1 MKAVIALSGLAGF
14 ILIGPPLL
22 YSYHKTHRVVVRVE
36 APKVTDARKQVQ
48 SDCNYEAERSLS
60 LPARAD
66 ELVRVRAGSG
76 SLEVVG
82 VPGLGEVRATA
93 RACASQAEFL
103 EDLQLSSDR
112 NGSEVR
118 IETHYPDWSDRGG
131 WGNRYARLDLR
142 VEVPEGMMTD
152 IQDSSGEIYVEGL
165 GDLDIRDSSGEIEGE
180 ALLGRV
186 RIDDSSGEIVL
197 RDVTGD
203 VEIEDGSGEIELSD
217 IGGAVLLSDGSGEID
232 VSRVAGTVRVARDGS
247 GSIEVDGVGGDFIV
261 DRDGSGSIEY
271 RNVTGRVDVPR
282 KGR

>member
-1 MKAVIALSGLAGF
+1 MKAVIVLSGLAGV
-14 ILIGPPLL
+14 LLLGPPLL
-22 YSYHKTHRVVVRVE
+22 HSHNAARRVVVQVEPRV
-36 APKVTDARKQVQ
+36 VTDVRHGAQ
-48 SDCNYEAERSLS
+48 SSCAFEAERSLGV
-60 LPARAD
+60 PAD
-66 ELVRVRAGSG
+66 VGELVRVFAGSG
-76 SLEVVG
+76 SLDVVG
-82 VPGLGEVRATA
+82 VSGLGEVRATA
-93 RACASQAEFL
+93 RACASQEEFL
-103 EDLQLSSDR
+103 EDLQLTSER

-118 IETHYPDWSDRGG
+118 LDTHYPDWSDRGG

-142 VEVPEGMMTD
+142 VEVPEGMMAE
-152 IQDSSGEIYVEGL
+152 IQDSSGEIYVAGL

-180 ALLGRV
+180 GLLGDV

-217 IGGAVLLSDGSGEID
+217 IGGAVLLDDGSGEID

-261 DRDGSGSIEY
+261 ERDGSGSIEY

-282 KGR
+282 KRR